1 MRVIARQNLWRGGRA
16 FKVGE
21 VVDMSDELATQLCA
35 DGLVE
40 IVQAAKIVEPTE
52 ISEAQTVEKPKVR
65 RRKKA

>member
-21 VVDMSDELATQLCA
+21 IVDMPDELAVQLSA

-40 IVQAAKIVEPTE
+40 IVQRAKIVEPAE
-52 ISEAQTVEKPKVR
+52 IAEAQPVEKPKVR

>member
-21 VVDMSDELATQLCA
+21 VVDMSDELAAQLSA

-40 IVQAAKIVEPTE
+40 IVQRAKIVEPAE
-52 ISEAQTVEKPKVR
+52 IAEAQTVEKPKVR
-65 RRKKA
+65 RRKKS

>member
-21 VVDMSDELATQLCA
+21 AVDMSDELAAQLCA

-40 IVQAAKIVEPTE
+40 IVQAAKIVESE

-65 RRKKA
+65 RRKKS

>member
-21 VVDMSDELATQLCA
+21 IVDMSDELAAQLCA

-40 IVQAAKIVEPTE
+40 IVQAAKIVESE

-65 RRKKA
+65 RRKKS

>member
-21 VVDMSDELATQLCA
+21 VVEMPDELAAQLSA

-40 IVQAAKIVEPTE
+40 IVQAAKIVESE

-65 RRKKA
+65 RRKKS

>member
-21 VVDMSDELATQLCA
+21 VVEMPDELAAQLSA

-40 IVQAAKIVEPTE
+40 IVQAAKIVEPSE

-65 RRKKA
+65 RRKKS